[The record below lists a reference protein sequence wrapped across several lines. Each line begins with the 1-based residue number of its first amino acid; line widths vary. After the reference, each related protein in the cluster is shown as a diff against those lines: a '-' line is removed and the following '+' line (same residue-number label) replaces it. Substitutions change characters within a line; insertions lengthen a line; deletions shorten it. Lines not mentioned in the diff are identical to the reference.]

1 MFGDIVNNTHESLGF
16 RDIVT
21 VDDDSD
27 NDDNELLCEMVDRW
41 KALNLISSRDHCTR
55 FGRSSRP
62 EVFFKEAVLKIL
74 ENSQENT
81 CAKASFLIKV
91 TDLGQCKNEVVQQW

>member
-1 MFGDIVNNTHESLGF
+1 MKFPIKDFFIKCGQIRSFHCRKFSPTQ
-16 RDIVT
+16 
-21 VDDDSD
+21 
-27 NDDNELLCEMVDRW
+27 
-41 KALNLISSRDHCTR
+41 ISGTPGAR